1 MNKEKIKNIGV
12 QIIAALA
19 AILCLRAYHYI
30 ENKTKA
36 ENIVTYSDEN
46 KTDVQEKYL
55 YLAKE
60 IKVLGDTREEQID
73 SFCDNLNIA
82 INNTPIEK
90 RYELFINIVH
100 IGFCR
105 IALLDIDIEKLKPIE
120 IITEGL
126 MALYYIQEGL
136 QKEKQPFKLAIVY
149 YASNSFKD
157 KYPPLWELKTFIL
170 KNDQLKRQFESEQYK
185 KAITDI
191 ELGLNL
197 NELALIREKIRLA
210 QG

>member
-19 AILCLRAYHYI
+19 AILSLRAYHYI

-82 INNTPIEK
+82 INNTPI
-90 RYELFINIVH
+90 
-100 IGFCR
+100 
-105 IALLDIDIEKLKPIE
+105 
-120 IITEGL
+120 
-126 MALYYIQEGL
+126 
-136 QKEKQPFKLAIVY
+136 
-149 YASNSFKD
+149 
-157 KYPPLWELKTFIL
+157 
-170 KNDQLKRQFESEQYK
+170 
-185 KAITDI
+185 
-191 ELGLNL
+191 
-197 NELALIREKIRLA
+197 
-210 QG
+210 

>member
-1 MNKEKIKNIGV
+1 
-12 QIIAALA
+12 
-19 AILCLRAYHYI
+19 
-30 ENKTKA
+30 
-36 ENIVTYSDEN
+36 
-46 KTDVQEKYL
+46 
-55 YLAKE
+55 
-60 IKVLGDTREEQID
+60 
-73 SFCDNLNIA
+73 
-82 INNTPIEK
+82 
-90 RYELFINIVH
+90 
-100 IGFCR
+100 
-105 IALLDIDIEKLKPIE
+105 
-120 IITEGL
+120 
-126 MALYYIQEGL
+126 MALYYIQAGL

-157 KYPPLWELKTFIL
+157 KYPPLWELKTFLL